1 MLETRNRSRVW
12 IRVENSL
19 KNSALSSDDRV
30 FPCYWVLFCP
40 VSRALIIK
48 KTKTVLEKRERGVE
62 ALEHAKFLVTLS

>member
-1 MLETRNRSRVW
+1 MLKTLSRTPPLV
-12 IRVENSL
+12 VMMH
-19 KNSALSSDDRV
+19 V